1 MGINKGTDTD
11 GKELLALRYLQRQ
24 KDTLASI
31 KAALSDSEKENI
43 ELRRQVELLQQKG
56 RKKLQPK
63 KPPASKGKRAFILGL
78 TDNHYTQ
85 QVDPTLSGGEN
96 LHNEK
101 ISFSRVSSVVSQANE
116 IIEQSKSKYG
126 VSEALIWLG
135 GDSMVNAD
143 LHPNFQRLT
152 PYEPLEELEVV
163 YNIKMALFDQIRK
176 GPLRRVPLRV
186 HGSLS
191 NHGRDGKKEEVSAE
205 IACRRSYDV
214 ALYKQLERS
223 LGLPF
228 HIEQTYWGVDSI
240 GGVKCL
246 LHHGHMI
253 SMKVMPNTNF
263 YQPNWTQL
271 GRRLSH
277 PKHKGVKLAMIGH
290 WHTAAEYQSNEFV
303 FVSAGCTVGQDGYA
317 YGHGFLPEK
326 PSQPLIEINSENEKV
341 VQVHRIYT
349 E

>member
-1 MGINKGTDTD
+1 MSDDD
-11 GKELLALRYLQRQ
+11 GKTLKALRYLESQ
-24 KDTLASI
+24 KETIQTL
-31 KAALSDSEKENI
+31 KKALSESEKECAQLQA
-43 ELRRQVELLQQKG
+43 ELDLAGKKPKSKLRP
-56 RKKLQPK
+56 KKLSSP
-63 KPPASKGKRAFILGL
+63 KGKRAFILGL

-85 QVDPTLSGGEN
+85 QVDPSLSGGSN

-101 ISFSRVSSVVSQANE
+101 IAFNRVSNVITQANK
-116 IIEQSKSKYG
+116 IIEQSKKLHG

-163 YNIKMALFDQIRK
+163 YNIKMNLFEQIMS

-205 IACRRSYDV
+205 MAYRRSYDV
-214 ALYKQLERS
+214 SLYKQLSR
-223 LGLPF
+223 GLNIPF
-228 HIEQTYWGVDSI
+228 HIEKTYWGNETV

-246 LHHGHMI
+246 LHHGHMLNMRCLPH
-253 SMKVMPNTNF
+253 SNF

-271 GRRLSH
+271 NRRLVH
-277 PKHKGVKLAMIGH
+277 PKHQGTKLVMIGH
-290 WHTAAEYQSNEFV
+290 WHTAAEYQSDGFN

-317 YGHGFLPEK
+317 YGHGFLPET
-326 PSQPLIEINSENEKV
+326 PSQPLIEIDSEAGKV
-341 VQVHRIYT
+341 VQIHRLYT
-349 E
+349 H

>member
-1 MGINKGTDTD
+1 MAD
-11 GKELLALRYLQRQ
+11 GLEEKELLALRYLQRQ
-24 KDTLASI
+24 KNTLATVKS
-31 KAALSDSEKENI
+31 ALSALQTENEQLKKE
-43 ELRRQVELLQQKG
+43 VELLSRRG
-56 RKKLQPK
+56 RKRLRAQ

-85 QVDPTLSGGEN
+85 QVDPELSGGSN
-96 LHNEK
+96 LHNEQV
-101 ISFSRVSSVVSQANE
+101 SFSRVSNVIEKAKD
-116 IIEQSKSKYG
+116 IIEVAKSKHG

-163 YNIKMALFDQIRK
+163 YNIKMALFDQLK
-176 GPLRRVPLRV
+176 EGPLRRVPLRV

-205 IACRRSYDV
+205 MAYRRSYDV
-214 ALYKQLERS
+214 ALYHQLERD

-228 HIEQTYWGVDSI
+228 HIEKTYWGSETV

-246 LHHGHMI
+246 LHHGHMLH
-253 SMKVMPNTNF
+253 MKVMPNTNF
-263 YQPNWTQL
+263 YQPNWSQL
-271 GRRLSH
+271 SRRLVH
-277 PKHKGVKLAMIGH
+277 PRNSGTALAMIGH
-290 WHTAAEYQSNEFV
+290 WHTAAEYQSNYFT

-317 YGHGFLPEK
+317 YGHGFLPEP
-326 PSQPLIEINSENEKV
+326 PSQPLVEIDSENGRV

-349 E
+349 D

>member
-1 MGINKGTDTD
+1 MGELE

-24 KDTLASI
+24 KDTLASV
-31 KAALSDSEKENI
+31 KAALSDSEKENT

-56 RKKLQPK
+56 RKKLRPK

-101 ISFSRVSSVVSQANE
+101 ISFNRVSGVIQKAND
-116 IIEQSKSKYG
+116 IIEESRSKYG

-143 LHPNFQRLT
+143 LHPHFQRLT

-163 YNIKMALFDQIRK
+163 YNIKMALFDQMK
-176 GPLRRVPLRV
+176 EGPLKRVPLKV

-205 IACRRSYDV
+205 MAYRRSYDV
-214 ALYKQLERS
+214 ALYNQLERS

-228 HIEQTYWGVDSI
+228 HIERTYWGTDVV

-253 SMKVMPNTNF
+253 HMKVMPHTNF
-263 YQPNWTQL
+263 YQPNWSQL
-271 GRRLSH
+271 GRRLVH
-277 PKHKGVKLAMIGH
+277 PKNKGVSLAMIGH
-290 WHTAAEYQSNEFV
+290 WHTAAEYQSNHFT

-317 YGHGFLPEK
+317 YGHGFLPEP
-326 PSQPLIEINSENEKV
+326 PSQPLVEIDAEHGRV
-341 VQVHRIYT
+341 IQVHRIYA
-349 E
+349 

>member
-1 MGINKGTDTD
+1 MEVEN
-11 GKELLALRYLQRQ
+11 KELLALRYLQRQ
-24 KDTLASI
+24 KENLATVKS
-31 KAALSDSEKENI
+31 ALSSSEKENK
-43 ELRRQVELLQQKG
+43 ELREELERLKKPP
-56 RKKLQPK
+56 RKKLRPK
-63 KPPASKGKRAFILGL
+63 KLPTPKGKRAFILGL

-85 QVDPTLSGGEN
+85 QVDSTLSGGVN
-96 LHNEK
+96 LHDEK
-101 ISFSRVSSVVSQANE
+101 IAFNRVSSVISQANE
-116 IIEQSKSKYG
+116 IIDASRSKYG

-143 LHPNFQRLT
+143 LHPHFQRLT

-163 YNIKMALFDQIRK
+163 YNIKMSLFQQIAE

-205 IACRRSYDV
+205 MAYRRSYDV
-214 ALYKQLERS
+214 ALYKQLERG

-228 HIEQTYWGVDSI
+228 HIEQTYWGSEDV
-240 GGVKCL
+240 GGVRCL

-253 SMKVMPNTNF
+253 HMKVMPNTNF
-263 YQPNWTQL
+263 YQPNWTML
-271 GRRLSH
+271 GRRLVH
-277 PKHKGVKLAMIGH
+277 PKHKGVRLAMIGH
-290 WHTAAEYQSNEFV
+290 WHTAAEYQSNEFA

-326 PSQPLIEINSENEKV
+326 PSQPLVEINSETKEIV
-341 VQVHRIYT
+341 AVHRIYT

>member
-1 MGINKGTDTD
+1 MEEVD

-24 KDTLASI
+24 KDTLATLKS
-31 KAALSDSEKENI
+31 ALAESEKENA
-43 ELRRQVELLQQKG
+43 ELKKQVELLAKQGTKKIKT
-56 RKKLQPK
+56 KKLSAP
-63 KPPASKGKRAFILGL
+63 KGKRAFILGL

-96 LHNEK
+96 LHNEQVAV
-101 ISFSRVSSVVSQANE
+101 SRVNSVIDQAKE
-116 IIEQSKSKYG
+116 IIENAKSKYG
-126 VSEALIWLG
+126 ISEVLVWLG

-152 PYEPLEELEVV
+152 PYEPLEELEIV
-163 YNIKMALFDQIRK
+163 YNIKVDLFKRLQD

-205 IACRRSYDV
+205 MAYRRSYDV
-214 ALYKQLERS
+214 ALYNQLQRS

-228 HIEQTYWGVDSI
+228 HIEKTYFGIETV
-240 GGVKCL
+240 GGVKTL

-253 SMKVMPNTNF
+253 NMKAMPNTNF
-263 YQPNWTQL
+263 YQPNWTQI
-271 GRRLSH
+271 GKRLVH
-277 PKHKGVKLAMIGH
+277 PKHQGTSLMMIGH
-290 WHTAAEYQSNEFV
+290 WHTAAEYQCAYFT

-317 YGHGFLPEK
+317 YGHGFLPEA
-326 PSQPLIEINSENEKV
+326 PSQPLVEIDSEHGKV

-349 E
+349 G